1 MIINCESPCRRFQ
14 QRVGALSVPGTVK
27 FNFSLLSSADVEAE
41 CRDTARDNDQ
51 LSGEVEQLWAEK
63 QLRERQIEQL
73 ELELD
78 QERHMA
84 DNLVAAMQ
92 PHLR

>member
-1 MIINCESPCRRFQ
+1 M
-14 QRVGALSVPGTVK
+14 K
-27 FNFSLLSSADVEAE
+27 YNFYLLSSADVEAE

-92 PHLR
+92 PHLRYACRNSISETN

>member
-1 MIINCESPCRRFQ
+1 MKYN
-14 QRVGALSVPGTVK
+14 LY
-27 FNFSLLSSADVEAE
+27 LLSSADVEAE

-92 PHLR
+92 PHLRSVMLKLTI

>member
-1 MIINCESPCRRFQ
+1 M
-14 QRVGALSVPGTVK
+14 
-27 FNFSLLSSADVEAE
+27 
-41 CRDTARDNDQ
+41 
-51 LSGEVEQLWAEK
+51 EQLWAEK

-92 PHLR
+92 PHLRYAC

>member
-1 MIINCESPCRRFQ
+1 ME
-14 QRVGALSVPGTVK
+14 APGTVK
-27 FNFSLLSSADVEAE
+27 LNLYLLSSADVEAE

-92 PHLR
+92 PHLRYACRNSISETN